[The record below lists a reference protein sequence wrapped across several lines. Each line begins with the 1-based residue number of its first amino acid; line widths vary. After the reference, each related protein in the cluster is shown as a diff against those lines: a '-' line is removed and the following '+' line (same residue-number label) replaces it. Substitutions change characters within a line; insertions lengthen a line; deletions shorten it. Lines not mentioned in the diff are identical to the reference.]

1 MGLYRS
7 ILSIVPI
14 KNNRQTR
21 SNLCIMMAS
30 KSANTNMDKSQPEP
44 ALRLVPRPELP
55 SIKQQFRLS
64 IPTLFALGITIF
76 CWASAFAGIRVA
88 LAGYGPTH
96 LALLR
101 YLIASLILAIYAG
114 VKRMPLPEWRDQPAL
129 AFTGLVGIA
138 LYNVALNTGEIS
150 TSAGV
155 SSFLV
160 NTAPIITA
168 LLATIFLKERLRIW
182 GWLGILI
189 CITGVTIIALNSSQQ
204 IRLSAGALYVLLA
217 ALAQSLYFVSQ
228 KPYLSRYT
236 ALQCTSYAVWT
247 GTLALLIFSPGLVRD
262 LQTAPLSATIAAGYL
277 GTFPAAL
284 GYVTWAYTLARVPA
298 ARAASFLYLVPAVTL
313 GIAWIWLGEWPTW
326 LALLGGAIAILGV
339 VIVNLF
345 GKSATTEKSGRENT
359 PRRTQPIMPGQRTA
373 PPTR

>member
-1 MGLYRS
+1 M
-7 ILSIVPI
+7 
-14 KNNRQTR
+14 K
-21 SNLCIMMAS
+21 
-30 KSANTNMDKSQPEP
+30 KSQPEP
-44 ALRLVPRPELP
+44 TLRVVPRPAPP
-55 SIKQQFRLS
+55 SIKNQSRLS

-76 CWASAFAGIRVA
+76 CWASAFAGIRIA

-114 VKRMPLPEWRDQPAL
+114 VKRMPLPHWRDLPAL

-138 LYNVALNTGEIS
+138 VYNVALNTGEIS

-168 LLATIFLKERLRIW
+168 LLATIFLRERLRIW

-189 CITGVTIIALNSSQQ
+189 CITGVAIIAFNNSQQ
-204 IRLSAGALYVLLA
+204 IRLSAGALCVLLA

-277 GTFPAAL
+277 GIFPAAL
-284 GYVTWAYTLARVPA
+284 GYVTWAYTLAGVPA
-298 ARAASFLYLVPAVTL
+298 ARAASFLYLVPPVTL

-326 LALLGGAIAILGV
+326 IALLGGAIAILGV

-359 PRRTQPIMPGQRTA
+359 PRRTQPIVPEQRTA
-373 PPTR
+373 HPTR

>member
-1 MGLYRS
+1 ME
-7 ILSIVPI
+7 
-14 KNNRQTR
+14 
-21 SNLCIMMAS
+21 
-30 KSANTNMDKSQPEP
+30 KSQTEP
-44 ALRLVPRPELP
+44 AFSGVLRPAP
-55 SIKQQFRLS
+55 SSLENESRLS
-64 IPTLFALGITIF
+64 IPTLLALGITIF

-114 VKRMPLPEWRDQPAL
+114 VKRMPLPDWRDLPAL

-138 LYNVALNTGEIS
+138 VYNVALNTGEIS

-168 LLATIFLKERLRIW
+168 LLATIFLRERLPIW
-182 GWLGILI
+182 GWLGIVI
-189 CITGVTIIALNSSQQ
+189 CITGVAIIAFNTSQQ
-204 IRLSAGALYVLLA
+204 IRLSTGALYVLFA

-228 KPYLSRYT
+228 KPYLRRYS

-247 GTLALLIFSPGLVRD
+247 GALALLIFSPGLVRD

-277 GTFPAAL
+277 GIFPAAL

-298 ARAASFLYLVPAVTL
+298 ARAASFLYLVPAVAL
-313 GIAWIWLGEWPTW
+313 GIAWIWLGEWPDW
-326 LALLGGAIAILGV
+326 LALLGGAVAILGV

-345 GKSATTEKSGRENT
+345 GKSATTERSGRENT
-359 PRRTQPIMPGQRTA
+359 PRRTQPIVPGQRTA